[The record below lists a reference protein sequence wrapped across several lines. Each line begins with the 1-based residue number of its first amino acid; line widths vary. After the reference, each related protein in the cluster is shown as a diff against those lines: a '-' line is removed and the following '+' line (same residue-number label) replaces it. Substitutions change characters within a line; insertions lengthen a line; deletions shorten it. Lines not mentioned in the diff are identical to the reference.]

1 MTPIEM
7 LYPAVIAPQITEHYN
22 TTKAQL
28 LQQQQAA
35 NSAETRGFVF
45 VVGTTNSQQTH
56 NCCSCAPSL
65 RGDNYNMRH
74 NGTEQGRRSPRVMRM
89 RPNTPTRPAS
99 GRTTVRGITATRTRK
114 ATRNRR
120 DKNRVH
126 HLTTEEMRDV
136 VYRMTLEWVAQA
148 DIAQALNITQG
159 RVSQLLNDETKL
171 RTEQWQLTADQWRQ
185 RRLSAPT
192 RSFPNGH
199 RVHCS
204 MRRQDRCCSH
214 GANARTSF

>member
-1 MTPIEM
+1 
-7 LYPAVIAPQITEHYN
+7 
-22 TTKAQL
+22 
-28 LQQQQAA
+28 
-35 NSAETRGFVF
+35 
-45 VVGTTNSQQTH
+45 
-56 NCCSCAPSL
+56 
-65 RGDNYNMRH
+65 MRH

-185 RRLSAPT
+185 REIERTDTFISKWAPRALLDEKAGSLLLSWCERKDKLLGLYSNRIELSGPGGRPVQIESEDDLSLLDEAELQQLERLKAKMQRLPAP
-192 RSFPNGH
+192 PEPE
-199 RVHCS
+199 
-204 MRRQDRCCSH
+204 
-214 GANARTSF
+214 